1 MANSRELKKSIK
13 TISSTKKIT
22 RTMEM
27 VATAKS
33 KKAYDRIHALSPY
46 ATKLKELMGD
56 LSSAG
61 SIEHALM
68 RSPETPKHVTYVVI
82 TSNRGL
88 CGGFNANLLRD
99 FVKEYKKTKDQGI
112 EIELVVVGKKGNA
125 FFKFAGIEVDQ
136 SHNDMDEKVSYSR
149 TEELANYLIDSFTS
163 EKTDRVV
170 IYSNWVKSSATTSM
184 GAQVMLPM
192 ELDLQGDDVEANNA
206 VAADYIFSPDPAT
219 ILQSLLPLAVKT
231 NFFRYVIDSMA
242 AELIARRLA
251 MKNAT
256 DAATDMVKD
265 LSRVYNRTR
274 QAAITQEIAEIVG
287 GVEALK

>member
-13 TISSTKKIT
+13 TVSSTKKIT
-22 RTMEM
+22 STMEM

-33 KKAYDRIHALSPY
+33 KKAYDRIHALAPY
-46 ATKLKELMGD
+46 ASKLKELMGD
-56 LSSAG
+56 MSAVG
-61 SIEHALM
+61 SVDHPLL
-68 RSPETPKHVTYVVI
+68 RSPEIARHVTFVVI

-88 CGGFNANLLRD
+88 CGGFNANLLRN
-99 FVKEYKKTKDQGI
+99 FVKRYKQVKDEGT
-112 EIELVVVGKKGNA
+112 EIELVVIGKKGNG
-125 FFKFAGIEVDQ
+125 FFKFAGIKVD
-136 SHNDMDEKVSYSR
+136 HAHTDLDDTVTYSR
-149 TEELANYLIDSFTS
+149 TEEIVDYLIDSFVD
-163 EKTDRVV
+163 EKTDRVE
-170 IYSNWVKSSATTSM
+170 IHSNRVKSSATTLMSESVLLPLQLEESVEKGDS
-184 GAQVMLPM
+184 GAQ
-192 ELDLQGDDVEANNA
+192 AN
-206 VAADYIFSPDPAT
+206 VDYLFSPDPKT
-219 ILQSLLPLAVKT
+219 ILVNLLPLAVKT
-231 NFFRYVIDSMA
+231 NFYREVIDSMA

>member
-33 KKAYDRIHALSPY
+33 KKAYDRIHALAPY
-46 ATKLKELMGD
+46 ASKLKELMGD
-56 LSSAG
+56 LSTGG
-61 SIEHALM
+61 SIEHDLM
-68 RSPETPKHVTYVVI
+68 RSPETVKHLTFVVI

-88 CGGFNANLLRD
+88 CAGFNANLLRG
-99 FVKEYKKTKDQGI
+99 FVKNYRKAKEEGK
-112 EIELVVVGKKGNA
+112 EIKLVVIGKKGLS
-125 FFKFAGIEVDQ
+125 FFKFAGITVDEGIT
-136 SHNDMDEKVSYSR
+136 DLDEKVTYAR
-149 TEELANYLIDSFTS
+149 CEEIINGLIESFVS
-163 EKTDRVV
+163 EKTDRVEV
-170 IYSNWVKSSATTSM
+170 FTNKIKSSATTEM
-184 GAQVMLPM
+184 AHEVLLPM
-192 ELDLQGDDVEANNA
+192 EMESIETEEGAA
-206 VAADYIFSPDPAT
+206 SGFAADYIFNPDPAT

-231 NFFRYVIDSMA
+231 SFFRYVIDSMA

-256 DAATDMVKD
+256 DAATDMVRD

-287 GVEALK
+287 GVEAMK